1 MSYITVQQIRERFEQ
16 ARRQSNVRTFSA
28 STVLNEGRQISDS
41 TKTFDIFLSH
51 SSDDNEFVA
60 GIKLI
65 LEDFGFTVYV
75 DWNDLALNPN
85 RVTQKTAAILRER
98 MSHCRSLVY
107 AYSGNA
113 QNSRWM
119 PWELGYFDGLKSS
132 MVAVLPISRD
142 ANKSIQGSEYVGL
155 YYAIDIDTISNTNR
169 KALWVNNGL
178 EEYVNFNDWLKGIKP
193 YKHK

>member
-28 STVLNEGRQISDS
+28 STVLNEGRHISDS

-75 DWNDLALNPN
+75 DWNDPALNPN
-85 RVTQKTAAILRER
+85 RVTPMTAAILRER

-132 MVAVLPISRD
+132 MVAVLPISGD
-142 ANKSIQGSEYVGL
+142 ASKSIQGSEYVGL

-178 EEYVNFNDWLKGIKP
+178 DEYVNFKDWLKGIKP
-193 YKHK
+193 YRH

>member
-155 YYAIDIDTISNTNR
+155 YYAIGIDTISNTNR

-178 EEYVNFNDWLKGIKP
+178 EKYVNFNDWLKGIKP
-193 YKHK
+193 YRHK

>member
-28 STVLNEGRQISDS
+28 STVLNEGRHISDS

-75 DWNDLALNPN
+75 DWNDPALNPN
-85 RVTQKTAAILRER
+85 RVTPTTAAILRER

-142 ANKSIQGSEYVGL
+142 ASKSIQGSEYVGL
-155 YYAIDIDTISNTNR
+155 YYEIDIETISNTNR

-178 EEYVNFNDWLKGIKP
+178 KEYVNFNDWLKGVKP
-193 YKHK
+193 YRHK

>member
-132 MVAVLPISRD
+132 MVAVLPISKD

-155 YYAIDIDTISNTNR
+155 YYAIGIDTISNTNR

-178 EEYVNFNDWLKGIKP
+178 EEYVNLNDWLKGIKP
-193 YKHK
+193 YRHK

>member
-75 DWNDLALNPN
+75 DWNDPALNPN

-142 ANKSIQGSEYVGL
+142 ASKSIQGSEYVGL

-178 EEYVNFNDWLKGIKP
+178 EEYVNFKDWLKGIKP
-193 YKHK
+193 YRH

>member
-1 MSYITVQQIRERFEQ
+1 MSYITVRQIRERFEK

-41 TKTFDIFLSH
+41 SMTFDIFLSH

-75 DWNDLALNPN
+75 DWNDPALNPN
-85 RVTQKTAAILRER
+85 RVTPTTAAILRER

-132 MVAVLPISRD
+132 MVAVLPISED
-142 ANKSIQGSEYVGL
+142 ASKSIQGSEYVGL
-155 YYAIDIDTISNTNR
+155 YNVIDIDTISNTNR
-169 KALWVNNGL
+169 KALWVNSGL
-178 EEYVNFNDWLKGIKP
+178 GEYVNLKDWVKGAKP
-193 YKHK
+193 YRHL

>member
-75 DWNDLALNPN
+75 DWNDPALNPN
-85 RVTQKTAAILRER
+85 RVTPTTAAKLRER

-142 ANKSIQGSEYVGL
+142 ASKSIQGSEYVGL
-155 YYAIDIDTISNTNR
+155 YYEIDIETISNTNR

-178 EEYVNFNDWLKGIKP
+178 EEYVNFNDWLKGVKP
-193 YKHK
+193 YRHK